1 LPDFLSVEFKKYIY
15 NKKYLKTLSLNVRQV
30 KAIIFVKEKG
40 KITNS
45 EYQQL
50 NDCSRNT
57 ASNDLTE
64 LVEKKLLKPSG
75 QKGAGA
81 FYTLK

>member
-1 LPDFLSVEFKKYIY
+1 MPFLTK
-15 NKKYLKTLSLNVRQV
+15 
-30 KAIIFVKEKG
+30 IILG

-45 EYQQL
+45 EYQSI

-64 LVEKKLLKPSG
+64 LVNKELLESSG

-81 FYTLK
+81 FYILKNG

>member
-1 LPDFLSVEFKKYIY
+1 MAIFQKSVLKKH
-15 NKKYLKTLSLNVRQV
+15 LNNLDKEQV
-30 KAIIFVKEKG
+30 EKAILYTKENK

-45 EYQQL
+45 EYQKI

-57 ASNDLTE
+57 ASNDLSE
-64 LVEKKLLKPSG
+64 LVEKELLKPSG

-81 FYTLK
+81 FYSLN

>member
-1 LPDFLSVEFKKYIY
+1 MPFLTK
-15 NKKYLKTLSLNVRQV
+15 
-30 KAIIFVKEKG
+30 IILG

-45 EYQQL
+45 EYQSI

-64 LVEKKLLKPSG
+64 LVNKELLESSG

-81 FYTLK
+81 YYILKNV

>member
-1 LPDFLSVEFKKYIY
+1 LQS
-15 NKKYLKTLSLNVRQV
+15 LKLNDRQI
-30 KAIIFVKEKG
+30 KAILFAKENE

-45 EYQQL
+45 KYQEI

-57 ASNDLTE
+57 ASNDLSE
-64 LVEKKLLKPSG
+64 LIEKELLKSSG

-81 FYTLK
+81 FYSLKWIAH

>member
-1 LPDFLSVEFKKYIY
+1 MPFLTK
-15 NKKYLKTLSLNVRQV
+15 
-30 KAIIFVKEKG
+30 IILG

-45 EYQQL
+45 EHQRI

-64 LVEKKLLKPSG
+64 LVNKELLESSG

-81 FYTLK
+81 FYILKNG

>member
-1 LPDFLSVEFKKYIY
+1 MK
-15 NKKYLKTLSLNVRQV
+15 SLNLNERQIN
-30 KAIIFVKEKG
+30 AILFTKTNK

-45 EYQQL
+45 KYQKI

-57 ASNDLTE
+57 ASNDLSE
-64 LVEKKLLKPSG
+64 LVGKKLLNPSG

-81 FYTLK
+81 FYRLN

>member
-1 LPDFLSVEFKKYIY
+1 MPFLTK
-15 NKKYLKTLSLNVRQV
+15 
-30 KAIIFVKEKG
+30 IILG

-45 EYQQL
+45 EYQSI

-64 LVEKKLLKPSG
+64 LVNKELLESSG

-81 FYTLK
+81 YYILKNG